1 MFKALLKKKID
12 AQQALIKTAMDA
24 ERGLTTEEQ
33 AQFDAL
39 QTEIADLE
47 KTLTAQK
54 QIDDRQAALNIP
66 VNPPLYAVPKSKD
79 DKKFASFGEQLRA
92 VVEAAKPGGSIDPRL
107 SIKAATGLN
116 ESVGSDGGFLVEE
129 DFTKELLKRTY
140 ETGILASKCNKIP
153 LSTAS
158 NSMKI
163 NGVDETSRKNGS
175 RWGGIQAY
183 WEGEA
188 DALTGSKPKF
198 RQMEL
203 NLRKLTGLCYATD
216 ELLSDA
222 SALEAV
228 IMQGFSEEFGFKVD
242 DAIINGSGAGMPYG
256 ILNSK
261 ALVTVAKEAGQA
273 AGTINVQ
280 NVVNM
285 WSRCWGRSRQNAAW
299 YINQD
304 IEPQLFT
311 MSLAVGTGGIPVYM
325 PASGVSGSPYS
336 TLFGRPVIPLEQ
348 CETLGTL
355 GDIILSDFSQYL
367 LVDKGGINAASSIH
381 VRFLYDENVFR
392 FIYRVDGQPVW
403 NAPLTPFKGSNTL
416 SPFVALA
423 TRS

>member
-12 AQQALIKTAMDA
+12 GQQALIKAAMDD
-24 ERGLTTEEQ
+24 ERGLSTEEQ
-33 AQFDAL
+33 TQFDAL

-47 KTLTAQK
+47 KTLAAQK
-54 QIDDRQAALNIP
+54 SIDERQAVLNTP
-66 VNPPLYAVPKSKD
+66 VNPPVYAVPKSRD
-79 DKKFASFGEQLRA
+79 DKKFSSFGEQLRA
-92 VVEAAKPGGSIDPRL
+92 VVEAAKPGGAIDPRL
-107 SIKAATGLN
+107 SIKAASGLN
-116 ESVGSDGGFLVEE
+116 ESIGSDGGFLVEE

-242 DAIINGSGAGMPYG
+242 DAVINGTGAGMPYG

-261 ALVTVAKEAGQA
+261 ALVSVAKEAGQA
-273 AGTINVQ
+273 AGTINVK

-311 MSLAVGTGGIPVYM
+311 MSLAVGTGGVPVYM
-325 PASGVSGSPYS
+325 PASGISGSPYS

-348 CETLGTL
+348 CETLGTM

-367 LVDKGGINAASSIH
+367 LIDKGGINAASSIH

-423 TRS
+423 NRS

>member
-12 AQQALIKTAMDA
+12 AQQALIQTAMDA
-24 ERGLTTEEQ
+24 GRGLTAEEQ

-39 QTEIADLE
+39 QTEIVDLE
-47 KTLTAQK
+47 KTIAAQK
-54 QIDDRQAALNIP
+54 TVEDRQAVMNTP
-66 VNPPLYAVPKSKD
+66 VNPPVYAQPKSKD
-79 DKKFASFGEQLRA
+79 ERKFASFGEQLRA

-140 ETGILASKCNKIP
+140 DTGILASKCNKIP
-153 LSTAS
+153 LSTAA

-163 NGVDETSRKNGS
+163 NGIDETSRKNGS

-188 DALTGSKPKF
+188 DALAGTKPKF

-242 DAIINGSGAGMPYG
+242 DAIINGSGAGVPQG

-261 ALVTVAKEAGQA
+261 ALVTVPKEQGQA

-311 MSLAVGTGGIPVYM
+311 MSLAVGTGGVPVYM

-355 GDIILSDFSQYL
+355 GDIILADFSQYL
-367 LVDKGGINAASSIH
+367 LIDKGGINAASSIH

-403 NAPLTPFKGSNTL
+403 NSPLQPFKGSSTL

-423 TRS
+423 NRA

>member
-12 AQQALIKTAMDA
+12 AQQALIQTAMDA
-24 ERGLTTEEQ
+24 ERGLTAEEQ
-33 AQFDAL
+33 ARFDAL
-39 QTEIADLE
+39 QTEIDDLE
-47 KTLTAQK
+47 KTLAAQK
-54 QIDDRQAALNIP
+54 AVEDRQTGMNTP
-66 VNPPLYAVPKSKD
+66 VNPPIYAQPKSKD
-79 DKKFASFGEQLRA
+79 EKKFSTFGEQLRA
-92 VVEAAKPGGSIDPRL
+92 VVEAAKPGGSIDSRL
-107 SIKAATGLN
+107 SIRAASGLN

-140 ETGILASKCNKIP
+140 DTGILASKCNKIP
-153 LSTAS
+153 LSTAA

-163 NGVDETSRKNGS
+163 NGIDETSRKNGS

-188 DALTGSKPKF
+188 DALAGSKPKF

-242 DAIINGSGAGMPYG
+242 DAIINGSGAGMPQG

-261 ALVTVAKEAGQA
+261 ALVTVSKEAGQA

-355 GDIILSDFSQYL
+355 GDIILADFSQYL
-367 LVDKGGINAASSIH
+367 LIDKGGINAASSIH

-403 NAPLTPFKGSNTL
+403 NAPLQPFKGSNTL